1 MHRLLGDLPRGAEV
15 AWNAGCCGIRERSA
29 VRTAISG
36 LEVRSAASLGEA
48 LAILRD
54 DQRTPIAG
62 ATDLYVSL
70 NFGTLEPRRFLDI
83 WAVNELRDISMKGT
97 TLVIGALA
105 TYTSLIHSPL
115 VAGRLPMLVEAS
127 RQVGGPQIQNRGT
140 LGGNVANASPA
151 GDSLP
156 VLAAVD
162 AVVVL
167 RSADAERRVPI
178 TKFYTGY
185 RATVMHP
192 NELIVAIEVPPVEG
206 RQWFRKVGT
215 RAAQAIS
222 KIVVAGVRARVPRI
236 AFGSV
241 APTVVRVPET
251 ERSLAAG
258 ATIDEAARVL
268 SREIV
273 PIDDLRSTAEY
284 RMRVAT
290 NLLRRFWIETG

>member
-1 MHRLLGDLPRGAEV
+1 M
-15 AWNAGCCGIRERSA
+15 
-29 VRTAISG
+29 RTAIST
-36 LEVRSAASLGEA
+36 LEVRRARSLGEA
-48 LAILRD
+48 LQIMRD
-54 DQRTPIAG
+54 DRRTPIAG
-62 ATDLYVSL
+62 ATDLYVAL
-70 NFGTLEPRRFLDI
+70 NFGTLEPKRFLDI
-83 WAVNELRDISMKGT
+83 WALDELRDISLRGE
-97 TLVIGALA
+97 TLVMGALA
-105 TYTSLIHSPL
+105 TYTSLIGSTL
-115 VAGRLPMLVEAS
+115 VASRLPMLVEAS
-127 RQVGGPQIQNRGT
+127 RQVCGPQIQNRGT

-162 AVVVL
+162 AVIVL
-167 RSADAERRVPI
+167 RSADGERRVPI
-178 TKFYTGY
+178 TRFYTGY
-185 RATVMHP
+185 RATVMQP
-192 NELIVAIEVPPVEG
+192 KELIVAIEVEPVEG

-222 KIVVAGVRARVPRI
+222 KIVVAGVRNGAPRI

-251 ERSLAAG
+251 EKALAAG

-268 SREIV
+268 SREIT

-290 NLLRRFWIETG
+290 NLLRRFWTETG